1 MTTKSKETKSKKIEN
16 SDKIFLLSFIHHFV
30 QKKLSQTRCS
40 DPFLWSRVNDFIVNE
55 IKEVS
60 NENTK

>member
-1 MTTKSKETKSKKIEN
+1 MTTKTQSKKIEN
-16 SDKIFLLSFIHHFV
+16 SDKIFLLSFMHHFV
-30 QKKLSQTRCS
+30 QKKLSQTRCQ

>member
-1 MTTKSKETKSKKIEN
+1 MNKKTKETKSKKIEK

-55 IKEVS
+55 IKEVQ
-60 NENTK
+60 NDNNT

>member
-1 MTTKSKETKSKKIEN
+1 MTTKTKSKKIEN
-16 SDKIFLLSFIHHFV
+16 SDKIFLLSFMHHFV

-60 NENTK
+60 NDK

>member
-1 MTTKSKETKSKKIEN
+1 MTIKTKKTKSKKIEN
-16 SDKIFLLSFIHHFV
+16 SDKIFLLSFMHHFV
-30 QKKLSQTRCS
+30 QKKLSQTRCQ

-60 NENTK
+60 NDTTK

>member
-1 MTTKSKETKSKKIEN
+1 MTTKTKSKKIKN

-60 NENTK
+60 KNEK

>member
-1 MTTKSKETKSKKIEN
+1 MTTKTKSKKIEN
-16 SDKIFLLSFIHHFV
+16 SDKIFLLSFMHHFV
-30 QKKLSQTRCS
+30 QKKLNQTRCS

>member
-1 MTTKSKETKSKKIEN
+1 MTIKTKKTKSKKIEN

-30 QKKLSQTRCS
+30 QKKLNQTRCS

-60 NENTK
+60 NDK

>member
-1 MTTKSKETKSKKIEN
+1 MTTKTKEYKSKKIGN
-16 SDKIFLLSFIHHFV
+16 SDKLFILSFLHHFV

-60 NENTK
+60 NDK

>member
-1 MTTKSKETKSKKIEN
+1 MTTKTKETKTKKIKK
-16 SDKIFLLSFIHHFV
+16 SDKIFLLSFLHHFV
-30 QKKLSQTRCS
+30 QKKLSQTRCQ

>member
-1 MTTKSKETKSKKIEN
+1 MNKKTKETKSKKIEN
-16 SDKIFLLSFIHHFV
+16 SDKIFLLSFMHHFV